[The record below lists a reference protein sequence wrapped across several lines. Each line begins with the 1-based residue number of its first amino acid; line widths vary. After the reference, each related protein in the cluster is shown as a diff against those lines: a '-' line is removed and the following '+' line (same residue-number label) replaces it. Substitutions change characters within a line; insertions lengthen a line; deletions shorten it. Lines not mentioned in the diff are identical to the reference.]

1 MINKIKGKRKNED
14 KEEANDLNL
23 NFLTIKTKR
32 EKSIYKL
39 IVRFFLFN
47 NAK

>member
-23 NFLTIKTKR
+23 NFLTIKTKKER
-32 EKSIYKL
+32 KKYI
-39 IVRFFLFN
+39 
-47 NAK
+47 